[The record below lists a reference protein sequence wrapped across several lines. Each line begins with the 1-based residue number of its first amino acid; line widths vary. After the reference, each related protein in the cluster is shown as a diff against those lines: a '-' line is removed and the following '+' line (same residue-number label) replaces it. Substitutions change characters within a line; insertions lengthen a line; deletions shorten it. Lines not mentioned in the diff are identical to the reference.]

1 MIKNERE
8 YRTTRAQ
15 VARFEQALAELGRGS
30 SEERLHPLLEKAQR
44 ESLQSQMDDLREQ
57 MGEYEALRSGAR
69 AVISLDSLEELPQ
82 ALIQARIAAG
92 LSQAQLAER
101 LGLKEQQVQRYEAT
115 DYAGANLARLSQ
127 VIQALDLRVREDVFL
142 PGTAEALEGIFGR
155 LRDLVSE
162 TVAANQ
168 SRIAQS

>member
-8 YRTTRAQ
+8 YRVTRAQ
-15 VARFEQALAELGRGS
+15 AIKFEQALAEL
-30 SEERLHPLLEKAQR
+30 ERVGAEDGLHPLLEKAQR

-57 MGEYEALRSGAR
+57 VREYEALRSGTR
-69 AVISLDSLEELPQ
+69 TVISLDSLEELPR

-115 DYAGANLARLSQ
+115 DYAGANLDRLSQ
-127 VIQALDLRVREDVFL
+127 VIHALGLRVREDVFL
-142 PGTAEALEGIFGR
+142 PGTTETLEGVFGR
-155 LRDLVSE
+155 LRDLVLE
-162 TVAANQ
+162 TVVANQ
-168 SRIAQS
+168 SRLAQS